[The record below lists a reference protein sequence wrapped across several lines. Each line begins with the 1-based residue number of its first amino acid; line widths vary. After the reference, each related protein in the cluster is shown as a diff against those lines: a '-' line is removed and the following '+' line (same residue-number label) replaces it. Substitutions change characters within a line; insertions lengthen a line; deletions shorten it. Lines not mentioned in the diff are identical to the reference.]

1 MKRCRDPCHY
11 RLVRRLELVIV
22 TLSLSVSMT
31 AWASSGEVT
40 TEGRSAPRTEVV
52 GGAQVAEGSWPDA
65 AGVMEGNSVVCT
77 GVLVAPNLVLTA
89 GHCSGDITAVILGT
103 NDYTTGGEIINV
115 TREIAYPR
123 WWQSY
128 DAAILVLERDATI
141 APRTI
146 ADGCI
151 RDTYTVDGAAVA
163 IVGYGAIDEQGRRYT
178 SELREAFTTVTDA
191 DCSAV
196 ERGCV
201 SSISPG
207 GEIGAGGMGI
217 DSCYGDSG
225 GPLYLLT
232 PSGDFLVGLTSRA
245 WDDVRI
251 DCAEGG
257 IYVRPD
263 ALIPWIE
270 TETGVDLPE
279 ATCNLAPLPTAAEHI
294 VTEVGSSGSTSVT
307 PNDPDAGD
315 THTYAIGQQPAH
327 GTAEVSPDGVVT
339 FTSTDDFVG
348 ADQLTVSVTDSGSP
362 GLTGEVVVLI
372 EITEGGGCGCRSTG
386 AGSSGSLLLLGVVM
400 LALRR
405 RSKA

>member
-1 MKRCRDPCHY
+1 MIGLFLLGVPGIAQAAPEQ
-11 RLVRRLELVIV
+11 VAAGSE
-22 TLSLSVSMT
+22 
-31 AWASSGEVT
+31 SSPL
-40 TEGRSAPRTEVV
+40 AEVV
-52 GGAQVAEGSWPDA
+52 GGAQVAAGGWLDA
-65 AGVMEGNSVVCT
+65 AGIIEGNGVVCT

-89 GHCSGDITAVILGT
+89 GHCSGNIDAVILGT
-103 NDYTTGGEIINV
+103 NDYTTGGETIRV
-115 TREIAYPR
+115 TREIAYPQ

-128 DAAILVLERDATI
+128 DAAILVLERDSTI
-141 APRTI
+141 QPRMI

-151 RDTYTVDGAAVA
+151 RDTYTKDGAAVA
-163 IVGYGAIDEQGRRYT
+163 IVGYGAIDERGREYT

-191 DCSAV
+191 DCSAI

-201 SSISPG
+201 SGISPN

-245 WDDVRI
+245 WDDVNI

-263 ALIPWIE
+263 ALISWIE

-279 ATCNLAPLPTAAEHI
+279 ATCNLAPLPTAERIAA
-294 VTEVGSSGSTSVT
+294 EVGGSGSTNVS
-307 PNDPDAGD
+307 PNDPDPAD

-327 GTAEVSPDGVVT
+327 GTAEVSADGTVT

-348 ADQLTVSVTDSGSP
+348 ADQLTVLVTDSGAP
-362 GLTGEVVVLI
+362 GLTGQVVVLVD
-372 EITEGGGCGCRSTG
+372 ITEGAGCGCRG
-386 AGSSGSLLLLGVVM
+386 SGSDGGTGSFLLLALVAVALG
-400 LALRR
+400 RR
-405 RSKA
+405 RSTSEA

>member
-1 MKRCRDPCHY
+1 MIGLFLLGVPG
-11 RLVRRLELVIV
+11 LAQAAPEQV
-22 TLSLSVSMT
+22 TIT
-31 AWASSGEVT
+31 AESPPLA
-40 TEGRSAPRTEVV
+40 EVV
-52 GGAQVAEGSWPDA
+52 GGAQVAEGGWLDA
-65 AGVMEGNSVVCT
+65 AGIIEGNGVVCT

-89 GHCSGDITAVILGT
+89 GHCSGNIDAVILGT
-103 NDYTTGGEIINV
+103 NDYTTGGETIAV
-115 TREIAYPR
+115 TREIPYPR

-128 DAAILVLERDATI
+128 DVAILVLERDSTI
-141 APRTI
+141 QPRMI

-151 RDTYTVDGAAVA
+151 RDTYTKDGAAVA
-163 IVGYGAIDEQGRRYT
+163 IVGYGAIDELGREYT

-191 DCSAV
+191 DCSAI

-201 SSISPG
+201 SSVSPN

-245 WDDVRI
+245 WDDVNI

-263 ALIPWIE
+263 ALITWIE

-279 ATCNLAPLPTAAEHI
+279 ATCNLAPLPTAEQITA
-294 VTEVGSSGSTSVT
+294 EVGGSGSTNVS

-315 THTYAIGQQPAH
+315 SHTYAIGQQPAH
-327 GTAEVSPDGVVT
+327 GTAEVSADGTVT

-348 ADQLTVSVTDSGSP
+348 ADELTVLVTDSGAP
-362 GLTGEVVVLI
+362 GLTGQVVVLVD
-372 EITEGGGCGCRSTG
+372 ITEGGGCGCRGTDGGGG
-386 AGSSGSLLLLGVVM
+386 ALLLLGLVAVVIRR
-400 LALRR
+400 RR
-405 RSKA
+405 RSEA